1 MNPDLL
7 KENKA
12 YLLITTQNKIIKVY
26 FSWSYSYLGGYYS
39 FTEENPSI
47 FFSKTINL
55 EEKHVKTRLYEVS
68 PLWRTLY
75 EN

>member
-7 KENKA
+7 KDSKP
-12 YLLITTQNKIIKVY
+12 YLLIKTNKIIKVY

-39 FTEENPSI
+39 FTEDTPAM
-47 FFSKTINL
+47 FFSKMINL
-55 EEKHVKTRLYEVS
+55 QENQVKTRLYEAS
-68 PLWRTLY
+68 RLWTLLY